1 MLYCALFWYCAFIK
15 YIPLLFSEIPQI
27 LFQYLFAALSISRLL
42 HKYIPKDERDS
53 KARKCFLLGYD
64 QGTKVKMI
72 KCLSQI
78 QIIRLMTITAVDFS
92 NCEVPPRSSQL
103 TCQLLNPLLEGQNE
117 KATSRFMERANAC
130 T

>member
-1 MLYCALFWYCAFIK
+1 M
-15 YIPLLFSEIPQI
+15 
-27 LFQYLFAALSISRLL
+27 RG
-42 HKYIPKDERDS
+42 IPKQENVFFLGMIKEPKVTNFIIQIS
-53 KARKCFLLGYD
+53 SKCFIAEMPSF
-64 QGTKVKMI
+64 VKMI